1 MLTGFDPTDRRL
13 FYKMTGS
20 GNDFVFIDG
29 RYQTLADWPVD
40 RIRAVSDRRRGVGA
54 DGVVLLTPGPDAVQ
68 MVYFNAD
75 GSRAELCGNAA
86 LCSARLAGR
95 LGIAG
100 GERILLDTDAGRLE
114 CRLVGPGAMAELRF
128 PPTPLPSP
136 IDLALE
142 PGELRA
148 FHGTV
153 GVPHVIISVDDV
165 ERVDVIGRGRA
176 LRSAPAFGPAGT
188 NVNFVSPTDADR
200 AVYSIRTYE
209 RGVEDETL
217 ACGTGT
223 VAAAL
228 ALAQAGQAALPVQ
241 LRSRSGQLFS
251 VAAELGAETA
261 SDVWLCGEGRLVYTG
276 RLDS

>member
-1 MLTGFDPTDRRL
+1 MTGFDPTDRRL

-20 GNDFVFIDG
+20 GNDFVFVDG
-29 RYQTLADWPVD
+29 RYHTLADWPVD

-54 DGVVLLTPGPDAVQ
+54 DGVVLLTPGPDAVR
-68 MVYFNAD
+68 MIYFNAD
-75 GSRAELCGNAA
+75 GSRAEMCGNAA
-86 LCSARLAGR
+86 LCSARLADR
-95 LGIAG
+95 LGIADG
-100 GERILLDTDAGRLE
+100 KRILLDTDSGRLE

-128 PPTPLPSP
+128 ATTPVPRP
-136 IDLALE
+136 IDLPLQ
-142 PGELRA
+142 PGERRA
-148 FHGTV
+148 FRGTV
-153 GVPHVIISVDDV
+153 GVPHLIIAVDDV

-176 LRSAPAFGPAGT
+176 LRSAPEFGPAGI
-188 NVNFVSPTDADR
+188 NVNFVSPIDGDR

-228 ALAQAGQAALPVQ
+228 ALARAGQAELPVR
-241 LRSRSGQLFS
+241 LVSRSGAPFS
-251 VAAELGAETA
+251 VAAVLGADTA
-261 SDVWLCGEGRLVYTG
+261 TDVWLCGEGRLVYTG

>member
-1 MLTGFDPTDRRL
+1 VLTGFDPTDRRL

-20 GNDFVFIDG
+20 GNDFVFVDG

-54 DGVVLLTPGPDAVQ
+54 DGVVLLTPGPDAVR

-75 GSRAELCGNAA
+75 GSRAEMCGNAA
-86 LCSARLAGR
+86 LCSARLADR

-100 GERILLDTDAGRLE
+100 RDHIVLDTDAGRLE

-128 PPTPLPSP
+128 PPTPTPAA
-136 IDLALE
+136 IELALL
-142 PGELRA
+142 PGERRA

-153 GVPHVIISVDDV
+153 GVPHTIIVVDDV

-176 LRSAPAFGPAGT
+176 LRSAARFGPAGT
-188 NVNFVSPTDADR
+188 NVNFVSRTDGD

-228 ALAQAGQAALPVQ
+228 ALARAGQAELPVR
-241 LRSRSGQLFS
+241 LKSRSGSLFS
-251 VAAELGAETA
+251 VAAVLGPDAA
-261 SDVWLCGEGRLVYTG
+261 SEVWLAGEGLLVYTG
-276 RLDS
+276 LLDS